1 MKLED
6 KLNKS
11 IIESMKSKNVIRLES
26 LRSIKSALIL
36 LKTKHRNSLISEIEE
51 IQMLQKLV
59 KQRKESSS
67 IFKDQNR
74 IDLAEQEDTQAKI
87 ISEFLPKQLSREEIE
102 NIIAKIIIQTQ
113 ASSMKDMGKV
123 MSEASI
129 KLAGKAD
136 GKTISIIVREKLN
149 SFIPPKEW
157 KRGD

>member
-102 NIIAKIIIQTQ
+102 NIIVKIIIQTQ
-113 ASSMKDMGKV
+113 ASSMKDMGQV

-136 GKTISIIVREKLN
+136 GKTISIIVREKLT
-149 SFIPPKEW
+149 KT
-157 KRGD
+157 

>member
-11 IIESMKSKNVIRLES
+11 IIESMKSKNVIPLES
-26 LRSIKSALIL
+26 LRSIKSALII
-36 LKTKHRNSLISEIEE
+36 LKTKNRDSLISEIEE
-51 IQMLQKLV
+51 TQMLQKLV

-74 IDLAEQEDTQAKI
+74 IDLAEQEDAQAKI

-102 NIIAKIIIQTQ
+102 NIISEIIIQTE

-136 GKTISIIVREKLN
+136 GRTISIIVREKLME
-149 SFIPPKEW
+149 K
-157 KRGD
+157 

>member
-26 LRSIKSALIL
+26 LRSIKSALII
-36 LKTKHRNSLISEIEE
+36 LKTKNRDSLISEIEE
-51 IQMLQKLV
+51 TQMLQKLV

-74 IDLAEQEDTQAKI
+74 IDLAEQEDAQAKI
-87 ISEFLPKQLSREEIE
+87 ISEFLPKQLSTEEIE
-102 NIIAKIIIQTQ
+102 NIISEIIIETE
-113 ASSMKDMGKV
+113 ASGMKDMGKV
-123 MSEASI
+123 MSQVSI

-136 GKTISIIVREKLN
+136 GRTISIIVREKLM
-149 SFIPPKEW
+149 K
-157 KRGD
+157 K

>member
-11 IIESMKSKNVIRLES
+11 IIESMKSRNVIRLES

-51 IQMLQKLV
+51 IQMLQKLL

-102 NIIAKIIIQTQ
+102 NIIVKIIIQTQ

-136 GKTISIIVREKLN
+136 GKTISIIVREKLT
-149 SFIPPKEW
+149 KT
-157 KRGD
+157 

>member
-11 IIESMKSKNVIRLES
+11 IIESMKSRNVIRLES

-36 LKTKHRNSLISEIEE
+36 LKTKNRDSIISEIEE

-59 KQRKESSS
+59 KQRIESSS
-67 IFKDQNR
+67 IFKNQNR
-74 IDLAEQEDTQAKI
+74 IDLAEQEDAQAKI
-87 ISEFLPKQLSREEIE
+87 ISEFLPKQLSSEEIE
-102 NIIAKIIIQTQ
+102 NIISEIIIKTE

-136 GKTISIIVREKLN
+136 GKTISIIVREKLME
-149 SFIPPKEW
+149 K
-157 KRGD
+157 

>member
-11 IIESMKSKNVIRLES
+11 IIESMKSRNVIRLES

-51 IQMLQKLV
+51 IQMLQKLL

-87 ISEFLPKQLSREEIE
+87 ISEFLPKHLSREEIE
-102 NIIAKIIIQTQ
+102 NIIVKIIIQTQ

-136 GKTISIIVREKLN
+136 GKTISIIVREKLT
-149 SFIPPKEW
+149 KT
-157 KRGD
+157 

>member
-11 IIESMKSKNVIRLES
+11 IIESMKSKNVRRLES
-26 LRSIKSALIL
+26 LRSIKSALII
-36 LKTKHRNSLISEIEE
+36 LKTRNRDSLISEIEE
-51 IQMLQKLV
+51 TQMLQKLV

-74 IDLAEQEDTQAKI
+74 IDLAEQEDAQAKI

-102 NIIAKIIIQTQ
+102 NIISEIIIQTE

-136 GKTISIIVREKLN
+136 GRTISIIVREKLME
-149 SFIPPKEW
+149 K
-157 KRGD
+157 

>member
-26 LRSIKSALIL
+26 LRSIKSALII
-36 LKTKHRNSLISEIEE
+36 LKTKNRDSLISEIEE
-51 IQMLQKLV
+51 TQMLQKLV
-59 KQRKESSS
+59 KQRKESSR

-74 IDLAEQEDTQAKI
+74 IDLAEQEDAQAKI

-102 NIIAKIIIQTQ
+102 NIISEIIIQTE

-136 GKTISIIVREKLN
+136 GRTISIIVREKLM
-149 SFIPPKEW
+149 K
-157 KRGD
+157 K

>member
-102 NIIAKIIIQTQ
+102 NIIVKIIIQTQ

>member
-136 GKTISIIVREKLN
+136 GKTISIIVREKLT
-149 SFIPPKEW
+149 KT
-157 KRGD
+157 

>member
-136 GKTISIIVREKLN
+136 GKTISIIVREKLME
-149 SFIPPKEW
+149 K
-157 KRGD
+157 

>member
-26 LRSIKSALIL
+26 LRSIKSALII
-36 LKTKHRNSLISEIEE
+36 LKTKNRDSLISEIEE
-51 IQMLQKLV
+51 TQMLQKLV

-74 IDLAEQEDTQAKI
+74 IDLAEQEDAQAKI

-102 NIIAKIIIQTQ
+102 NIISEIIIQTE

-136 GKTISIIVREKLN
+136 GRTISIIVREKLME
-149 SFIPPKEW
+149 K
-157 KRGD
+157 

>member
-102 NIIAKIIIQTQ
+102 NIITKIIIQTQ

-136 GKTISIIVREKLN
+136 GKTISIIVREKLT
-149 SFIPPKEW
+149 KT
-157 KRGD
+157 

>member
-11 IIESMKSKNVIRLES
+11 IIESMKSRNVIRLES

-51 IQMLQKLV
+51 IQMLQKLL

-136 GKTISIIVREKLN
+136 GKTISIIVREKLT
-149 SFIPPKEW
+149 KT
-157 KRGD
+157 

>member
-36 LKTKHRNSLISEIEE
+36 LKTKHLNSLISEIEE

-102 NIIAKIIIQTQ
+102 NIIVKIIIQTQ

-136 GKTISIIVREKLN
+136 GKTISIIVREKLT
-149 SFIPPKEW
+149 KT
-157 KRGD
+157 

>member
-26 LRSIKSALIL
+26 LRSIKSALII
-36 LKTKHRNSLISEIEE
+36 LKTKNRDSLISEIEE
-51 IQMLQKLV
+51 TQMLQKLV

-74 IDLAEQEDTQAKI
+74 IDLAEQEDAQAKI

-102 NIIAKIIIQTQ
+102 NIISEIIIQTES
-113 ASSMKDMGKV
+113 SSMKDMGKV

-136 GKTISIIVREKLN
+136 GRTISIIVREKLME
-149 SFIPPKEW
+149 K
-157 KRGD
+157 

>member
-11 IIESMKSKNVIRLES
+11 IIESMKSRNVIRLES

-36 LKTKHRNSLISEIEE
+36 LKTKHRNSLISEIEV

-102 NIIAKIIIQTQ
+102 NIIVKIIIQTQ

-136 GKTISIIVREKLN
+136 GKTISIIVREKLT
-149 SFIPPKEW
+149 KT
-157 KRGD
+157 

>member
-87 ISEFLPKQLSREEIE
+87 ISEFLPKQLSRDEIE

-136 GKTISIIVREKLN
+136 GKTISIIVREKLT
-149 SFIPPKEW
+149 KT
-157 KRGD
+157 

>member
-11 IIESMKSKNVIRLES
+11 IIESMKSRNVIRLES

-136 GKTISIIVREKLN
+136 GKTISIIVREKLT
-149 SFIPPKEW
+149 KT
-157 KRGD
+157 

>member
-1 MKLED
+1 
-6 KLNKS
+6 
-11 IIESMKSKNVIRLES
+11 MKSKNVIRLES
-26 LRSIKSALIL
+26 LRSIKSALII
-36 LKTKHRNSLISEIEE
+36 LKTKNRDSLISEIEE
-51 IQMLQKLV
+51 TQMLQKLV

-74 IDLAEQEDTQAKI
+74 IDLAEQEDAQAKI

-102 NIIAKIIIQTQ
+102 NIISEIIIQTE

-136 GKTISIIVREKLN
+136 GRTISIIVREKLME
-149 SFIPPKEW
+149 K
-157 KRGD
+157 

>member
-11 IIESMKSKNVIRLES
+11 IIESMKSRNVIRLES

-102 NIIAKIIIQTQ
+102 NIIVKIIIQTQ

-136 GKTISIIVREKLN
+136 GKTISIIVREKLT
-149 SFIPPKEW
+149 KT
-157 KRGD
+157 